1 MIQLVISFLILH
13 FPVSM
18 LLLWSLNIA
27 LGIVRRA
34 TFMNYMEQATT
45 PRIKSFNALGQ
56 PHCGL
61 YK

>member
-1 MIQLVISFLILH
+1 
-13 FPVSM
+13 M

-34 TFMNYMEQATT
+34 TFMNYMEQATM
-45 PRIKSFNALGQ
+45 PRVKSFNALGQ
-56 PHCGL
+56 PPCGL